1 MDGTPGLV
9 LAYLMVFV
17 VAGPFIYAGMVLP
30 MRALIHLLRTPRE
43 DWARIGRDRHGWL
56 NAVLF
61 GSFIGAGQYMRIV
74 KPELEAVKQA
84 RLPTPSSRTQ
94 RG

>member
-1 MDGTPGLV
+1 MDDRLALV
-9 LAYLMVFV
+9 LAYLMVFA

-30 MRALIHLLRTPRE
+30 MRALIHLLRAPRE
-43 DWARIGRDRHGWL
+43 DWERIGRDRRGWF

-61 GSFIGAGQYMRIV
+61 GSFIGAWQYLRVV

-84 RLPTPSSRTQ
+84 RIPPPRSRS
-94 RG
+94 RLR